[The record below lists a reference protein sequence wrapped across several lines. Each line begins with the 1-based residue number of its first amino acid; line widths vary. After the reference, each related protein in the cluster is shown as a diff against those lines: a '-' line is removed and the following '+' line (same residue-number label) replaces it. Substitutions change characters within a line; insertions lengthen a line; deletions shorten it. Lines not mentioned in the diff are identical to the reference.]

1 MKLPFET
8 EGVDKIGRSR
18 FAVILIRPDSHENI
32 GLVARAMKNTGFAD
46 LRLVGIDG
54 LEPEAWRTAVHAE
67 DILDNARF
75 YPDLAAATKSLHL
88 VFASTA
94 RVRKKFAILTFP
106 EALETMLR
114 FPLDTR
120 IGLLFGK
127 ERTGLTGEELGSANF
142 IYSIPQAVR
151 QPSYNLA
158 SAVLLSLFGLFGRS
172 AEGAFPREERPLL
185 RRDQDDC
192 IRVIL
197 MKLEKTGFIHA
208 TNRTHITRKVQDIF
222 GRIALTDK
230 DRKLLMAIF
239 NKSVERIYR
248 PCLPG
253 NQEKD

>member
-8 EGVDKIGRSR
+8 EGVDQIGRAR
-18 FAVILIRPDSHENI
+18 FAIILVRPENHENI

-46 LRLVGIDG
+46 LRLVGLDG
-54 LEPEAWRTAVHAE
+54 IETEAYKTAVHAD
-67 DILDNARF
+67 DILDGARF
-75 YPDLAAATKSLHL
+75 YPDLAAAAESLHL

-94 RVRKKFAILTFP
+94 RIRKKFAILTFP
-106 EALETMLR
+106 DAMETILR
-114 FPLDTR
+114 FPPETR
-120 IGLLFGK
+120 IGLLFGN

-142 IYSIPQAVR
+142 IFSIPQAVR

-158 SAVLLSLFGLFGRS
+158 SAVLLTLFAIFARS
-172 AEGAFPREERPLL
+172 TEGIIPKEALPL
-185 RRDQDDC
+185 RRKDQDDC

-197 MKLEKTGFIHA
+197 MKLEQAGFIHA

-239 NKSVERIYR
+239 NKGVE
-248 PCLPG
+248 
-253 NQEKD
+253 

>member
-8 EGVDKIGRSR
+8 EGVDQVGRAR
-18 FAVILIRPDSHENI
+18 FAVILVRPESHENI

-46 LRLVGIDG
+46 LRLVGLEGI
-54 LEPEAWRTAVHAE
+54 EPEAYKTAVHAD
-67 DILDNARF
+67 DILDGASF
-75 YPDLAAATKSLHL
+75 YPDLAAAAEALHL

-94 RVRKKFAILTFP
+94 RIRKKFAILTFP
-106 EALETMLR
+106 GAMETILR
-114 FPLDTR
+114 FPPETR
-120 IGLLFGK
+120 IGLLFGN

-142 IYSIPQAVR
+142 IFSIPQAVR

-158 SAVLLSLFGLFGRS
+158 SAVLLTLFALFARS
-172 AEGAFPREERPLL
+172 TEGIFPKETLPL
-185 RRDQDDC
+185 RRKDQDDC

-197 MKLEKTGFIHA
+197 MKLEQTGFIHA

-239 NKSVERIYR
+239 NKSVE
-248 PCLPG
+248 
-253 NQEKD
+253 